1 MLIVCP
7 HCWTKNRFPD
17 ERVGEK
23 PTCGRC
29 QAELLPSYPIALG
42 DQTFAHYVGHTELP
56 IVVDFWA
63 DWCAPCR
70 MMAPQ
75 FTQAASQMPQ
85 VRFAKVDTEQAQQ
98 ISAQYAI
105 RSLPTLVVFQ
115 GGREVARQAG
125 AMRAP
130 QMLAWL
136 QQVLS

>member
-29 QAELLPSYPIALG
+29 QAELLPTYPITLG
-42 DQTFAHYVGHTELP
+42 DQTFAHYVQHTELP
-56 IVVDFWA
+56 VVVDFWA
-63 DWCAPCR
+63 TWCAPCQ

-75 FTQAASQMPQ
+75 FAQAASGMPQ
-85 VRFAKVDTEQAQQ
+85 VRFAKVDTEQAVQV
-98 ISAQYAI
+98 SAQYAI
-105 RSLPTLVVFQ
+105 RSIPTLIVFRA
-115 GGREVARQAG
+115 GREVARQAG

-130 QMLAWL
+130 QLLAWL
-136 QQVLS
+136 NTVLS